1 MDLCLM
7 WFLPLHVLMIACA
20 KESMEKLK
28 AHRVVGYCLQF
39 DALIDLLTVREHL
52 ELFACIKG
60 IPSNLVHDTVVG
72 LMDQMNLNDFE
83 HKLAGTLSGG
93 NKRKLSVAIA
103 MIGSPPI
110 IFLDEPSTGM
120 DPVEDVLLERA
131 AASADKGAWE
141 RAGLLAEEAVH
152 RIWDRLHQGKW
163 NDVDPQWRQRFA
175 IACELLATSYLHIP
189 ADAGNLNNHETA
201 IEILDTGLLMAG
213 PYGRHLHDT
222 MDKIVADVDS
232 SSTTDSTHPAKRT
245 KTSVGVLPPAL
256 TPNLT
261 TDNRLCTSLKRVKA
275 PSLLEFKAWYMT
287 QNCPVGSSYLED
299 NWSQTLMTLHKFI
312 DEHILHPPSHNAPTG
327 YLAQH
332 ALFEQIPQLRKD
344 IAVPDYC
351 ALSVRGRQDV
361 DADDDDDDVDDV
373 VVNAWFGPPNT
384 ISPLHFDPAQ
394 NLLCQIVGSKYVRL
408 YASTFSDH
416 LYPVPGYLSNTS
428 QVVVEGDS
436 AQANAVQFPRFLEA
450 PYWEGVL
457 GPGEM
462 LYIPPRC
469 WHYIRSLDVSFS
481 VSFWWD

>member
-1 MDLCLM
+1 M
-7 WFLPLHVLMIACA
+7 
-20 KESMEKLK
+20 
-28 AHRVVGYCLQF
+28 Q
-39 DALIDLLTVREHL
+39 
-52 ELFACIKG
+52 
-60 IPSNLVHDTVVG
+60 
-72 LMDQMNLNDFE
+72 
-83 HKLAGTLSGG
+83 
-93 NKRKLSVAIA
+93 
-103 MIGSPPI
+103 
-110 IFLDEPSTGM
+110 
-120 DPVEDVLLERA
+120 VEDVLLERA
-131 AASADKGAWE
+131 AASADKEAWE

-175 IACELLATSYLHIP
+175 IACELLATSYLHKP

-232 SSTTDSTHPAKRT
+232 SSTTDSTHPAKKT

-261 TDNRLCTSLKRVKA
+261 TDSPLCTSLKRVKA
-275 PSLLEFKAWYMT
+275 PSLLEFKASYMT
-287 QNCPVGSSYLED
+287 QNCPVIITDAMDEWPAMGKTHDGRRHWANLNYLCRVAGRRTVPIEVGSSYLED

-428 QVVVEGDS
+428 QVVVEGDG